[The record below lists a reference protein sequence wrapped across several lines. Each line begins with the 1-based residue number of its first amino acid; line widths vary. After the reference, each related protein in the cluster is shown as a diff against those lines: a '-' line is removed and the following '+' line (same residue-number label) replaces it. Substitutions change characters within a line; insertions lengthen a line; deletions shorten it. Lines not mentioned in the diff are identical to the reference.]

1 MVDPST
7 RRERMNVVLFYSII
21 AILAYFSYRI
31 FEPFL
36 YSLAWAAILVVLT
49 YPVYERVERRWG
61 PSRAALATTVG
72 VTLLIVVPLIFVASA
87 FVKQAVDAVRSVRLG
102 VELGQYAWVNRLWQR
117 MQERFPSLIPS
128 DVGTLGNYA
137 QEAARYAAGRVGEI
151 LRNGARLVM
160 ELTFA
165 ILAMFYFY
173 RDGDTLVLRVRNG
186 LPFEEPQRVRL
197 LADTHSLIF
206 ATVLSSLTAAA
217 VHGVIGALIFALTGI
232 QSPLFWGVLMGFFSF
247 IPLIGT
253 ALVWVPLALSLILG
267 GHVVAGIILAAVC
280 SVVIGLIENLVRP
293 LMISGRA
300 EMNMLLIFI
309 GVLGGIEVFG
319 LLGVVLG
326 PIVIAT
332 AGTLLQVYVP
342 RPRMEHEVFEA
353 SERRRLPS

>member
-1 MVDPST
+1 
-7 RRERMNVVLFYSII
+7 MNVVLFYSII
-21 AILAYFSYRI
+21 AILAYLSYRI

-61 PSRAALATTVG
+61 PSRAALATTAG
-72 VTLLIVVPLIFVASA
+72 VTLLIIVPLIFVASA

-102 VELGQYAWVNRLWQR
+102 VELGHYAWVNRLWQR
-117 MQERFPSLIPS
+117 VQERFPSLIPS
-128 DVGTLGNYA
+128 DVGTAWGNYA

-151 LRNGARLVM
+151 LRNGARFVV
-160 ELTFA
+160 ELAFA

-173 RDGDTLVLRVRNG
+173 RDGDTIVLRVRNG

-217 VHGVIGALIFALTGI
+217 VHGVIGALTFALTGI
-232 QSPLFWGVLMGFFSF
+232 PSPVFWGVLMGFFSF

-280 SVVIGLIENLVRP
+280 SVVIGLIDNLVRP
-293 LMISGRA
+293 LMISGHA
-300 EMNMLLIFI
+300 EMSMLLIFI

-332 AGTLLQVYVP
+332 AGTLLEVYVP
-342 RPRMEHEVFEA
+342 RTRVENEA
-353 SERRRLPS
+353 SEAVEKKKAAVLE